1 MLGKSIG
8 RDKKNQGSDVHTVLE
23 NITGIIKDEGKS
35 LDDYRL
41 ERLEKK
47 IGIRLTDIE
56 NQRLELHV

>member
-8 RDKKNQGSDVHTVLE
+8 SDKKNQGSDVHTVLE
-23 NITGIIKDEGKS
+23 NITGIIQDEGKS

-47 IGIRLTDIE
+47 TGIRLTDIE

>member
-1 MLGKSIG
+1 MGKSIG
-8 RDKKNQGSDVHTVLE
+8 SDKKNQGSEVHTVLE
-23 NITGIIKDEGKS
+23 NITGIIQDEGKS

-47 IGIRLTDIE
+47 TGIRLTDIE

>member
-1 MLGKSIG
+1 M
-8 RDKKNQGSDVHTVLE
+8 
-23 NITGIIKDEGKS
+23 GIIQDEEKS

-47 IGIRLTDIE
+47 TGIRLTDIE

>member
-8 RDKKNQGSDVHTVLE
+8 SDKKNQGSDVHTVLE
-23 NITGIIKDEGKS
+23 NITVIIQDEGKS

-47 IGIRLTDIE
+47 TGIRLTDIE

>member
-8 RDKKNQGSDVHTVLE
+8 SDKKNQGSEVHTVLE
-23 NITGIIKDEGKS
+23 NITGIIQDEGKS

-47 IGIRLTDIE
+47 TGIRLTDIE

>member
-1 MLGKSIG
+1 MGKSIG

-23 NITGIIKDEGKS
+23 NITGIILDEGKS

-47 IGIRLTDIE
+47 NGIRLTDIE

>member
-8 RDKKNQGSDVHTVLE
+8 SDKKNQGSDVHTVLE
-23 NITGIIKDEGKS
+23 NITGIIQDEGKS

-47 IGIRLTDIE
+47 TE
-56 NQRLELHV
+56 

>member
-23 NITGIIKDEGKS
+23 NITGIIQDEGKS

-47 IGIRLTDIE
+47 TGIRLTDIE